1 MKKINLGVVGLDHW
15 YYAYPLVELCKDN
28 ENVNL
33 IAVSHDDEKRVKE
46 FAKQHNIKKYYMDH
60 IELIND
66 REIDAIIVTSYTASH
81 YKICLEA
88 ATRKKHILCN
98 KPMALNAKGAREI
111 ENAVNK
117 NRVRFMMCHDYR
129 YTPCYV
135 VAKKY
140 IDEGTIGNLR
150 AAVWTVRVG
159 VPQGTP
165 YTNGPGW
172 YVQKAKSGG
181 GGFIDHASHTADL
194 LLWYFGNNG
203 NKVKRVYAEVEN
215 LIHKQWDVEDYGIGI
230 IKFEDGAL
238 VTVESTF
245 TGNERSGYNESLQI
259 IGSEGDIYISRN
271 EKPPVRIIGNVNS
284 IRDRVGIDVPMLSWT
299 EGIKTI
305 LNTFVDCV
313 IKDRKT
319 PIGAEDGRRVL
330 EVMDAAYKSAKE
342 KKPVFLE

>member
-1 MKKINLGVVGLDHW
+1 VGKINLGIVGLDHW

-28 ENVNL
+28 KNVNL
-33 IAVSHDDEKRVKE
+33 IAISHDDEKRVKE
-46 FAKQHNIKKYYMDH
+46 FVKQHNIEKYYTDH
-60 IELIND
+60 FELIKD
-66 REIDAIIVTSYTASH
+66 REIDAIIITSYTTSH

-88 ATRKKHILCN
+88 ANQKKHILCN
-98 KPMALNAKGAREI
+98 KPMASNAKEAKEI
-111 ENAVNK
+111 ENAVSKNK
-117 NRVRFMMCHDYR
+117 IKFMMCHDYR
-129 YTPCYV
+129 
-135 VAKKY
+135 
-140 IDEGTIGNLR
+140 L
-150 AAVWTVRVG
+150 G
-159 VPQGTP
+159 VPRESP
-165 YTNGPGW
+165 YTNNPGW

-181 GGFIDHASHTADL
+181 GGFIDHASHTIDL
-194 LLWYFGNNG
+194 LLWCFGNNG

-215 LIHKQWDVEDYGIGI
+215 LIHKNWDVEDYGIAI
-230 IKFEDGAL
+230 MKFEDGSLA
-238 VTVESTF
+238 TVESTF
-245 TGNERSGYNESLQI
+245 TGNEKSGYNESLQI

-313 IKDRKT
+313 VSDRKT

-330 EVMDAAYKSAKE
+330 EVMDAAYKSAKG